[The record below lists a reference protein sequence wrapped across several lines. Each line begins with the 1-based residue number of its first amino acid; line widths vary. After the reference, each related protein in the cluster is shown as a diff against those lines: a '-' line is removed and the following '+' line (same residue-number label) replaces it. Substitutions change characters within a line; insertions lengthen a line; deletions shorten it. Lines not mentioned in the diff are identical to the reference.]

1 MCHNIEIEF
10 PTIEHFLLLYSLK
23 CGSVTV
29 CGWSMSRALFTAFF
43 FTEVILEA
51 FLDNASVVG
60 KLFVHEKP
68 PYDKLNELN
77 IFYSCVMMVIAESML
92 IVCCM
97 HLAAGLIACSTSS
110 LRLYLTHRTFIWMME
125 VIFIFTL
132 CINHALL
139 LGWYLI
145 MLMFVIIE
153 LYGIVVVYSLYA
165 CMQQCKENDCE
176 KKCSTVCESTKSC
189 RD

>member
-97 HLAAGLIACSTSS
+97 HLAAGLIAERGARTSG
-110 LRLYLTHRTFIWMME
+110 TCC
-125 VIFIFTL
+125 V
-132 CINHALL
+132 
-139 LGWYLI
+139 GWGGAETGAAKS
-145 MLMFVIIE
+145 VVSVIE